1 MKSRIIHLAGMALL
15 TGMITIAC
23 DRQPRKTAELQRIND
38 SMEHPHNYADTFNAD
53 RQKWEEYKIEARERL
68 KGNED
73 SLKAINQKIAHAND
87 KLRQAY
93 NQRMTT
99 LEARNAELRS
109 RLEGYKE
116 EGREN
121 WDQFKTRFNSDLDSI
136 SQNMRLFF
144 IGDQHK

>member
-1 MKSRIIHLAGMALL
+1 MKSRIIHLAVMALTL
-15 TGMITIAC
+15 GLICTAC

-53 RQKWEEYKIEARERL
+53 RQKWEEYKIEARARL
-68 KGNED
+68 KNNED
-73 SLKAINQKIAHAND
+73 SLKALNQRIATASEKMKITYNQK
-87 KLRQAY
+87 
-93 NQRMTT
+93 MTA
-99 LEARNAELRS
+99 LQARNAELRD

-121 WDQFKTRFNSDLDSI
+121 WERFKVGFNNDLDTV

-144 IGDQHK
+144 ADDKHK